1 MVYLERG
8 DTMKRYIFLSVL
20 CMFFANAMY
29 AQLTK
34 SQEGYLERKIAEAE
48 AKQKKS
54 VEAEKEKEREKE
66 RKKEQRHEQQRRQ
79 HEAQFNRQM
88 NNLNSVSAEDYMTG
102 QKQQTGGKGFQAT
115 TSKQGGSPTTPV
127 ANKRK
132 TTNLS
137 QTRNNNGS
145 NSNRSRNTGSLIN
158 SGGNYTGDRYAI
170 KPAGFGNT
178 QQQAQVRKS
187 ANEYR
192 YQYTMR
198 QPKGKPNGNPVV
210 TNLRRQQTAPKV
222 SVQSYQASNQQNP
235 QHVGNVQAQQQK
247 PVQKKVWMEN
257 GKLVLD
263 TSKGP
268 IYSNLQQSYSS
279 PDLARVDTRRIDY
292 STEIGNTTVYNLPEE
307 AYHLSDRNNKIT
319 SANVKQIANDEKTQ
333 ASLYQKMR
341 QDALDGFSSFENRQ
355 KWEDIYDFG
364 YHRTVT
370 TSRTVTKKRN

>member
-1 MVYLERG
+1 
-8 DTMKRYIFLSVL
+8 MKRLIIISV
-20 CMFFANAMY
+20 MSIAFSNAMY

-48 AKQKKS
+48 AKQKKAAE
-54 VEAEKEKEREKE
+54 EAREKEREKE
-66 RKKEQRHEQQRRQ
+66 RKKEQRHEQQRRE
-79 HEAQFNRQM
+79 HEAQFNRQI

-102 QKQQTGGKGFQAT
+102 PKQQTGGKGFQAT

-192 YQYTMR
+192 NQYTTR

-247 PVQKKVWMEN
+247 PVQKKVAWMEN

-292 STEIGNTTVYNLPEE
+292 ATEIHNITVYNLPEE

-319 SANVKQIANDEKTQ
+319 SANVRQRSNDTRTEAEQYK
-333 ASLYQKMR
+333 KMR
-341 QDALDGFSSFENRQ
+341 QDALDGFSSFDNRQ
-355 KWEDIYDFG
+355 KWEDIYDYG
-364 YHRTVT
+364 YHKTVT